1 VNLATRDFTVA
12 HCTQYFPTAR
22 VSSGGR
28 IRDFVPVQAQAREVL
43 LGIHPGRTAGDF
55 LCRFRFSLQASLWH
69 YGPLGSTAAVKPSH
83 DTLQGR
89 SEFP

>member
-43 LGIHPGRTAGDF
+43 LGIHPGRKAGDF
-55 LCRFRFSLQASLWH
+55 RCRFRFSLQACLWH
-69 YGPLGSTAAVKPSH
+69 YGPPRVHRRGETFTRHATRTV
-83 DTLQGR
+83 
-89 SEFP
+89 